1 MKSSKRGQPLALS
14 LSSPN
19 VCVGDPENKTGFPLK
34 TCGNDIKSFVA
45 QVAVPLPIPTVFSYR
60 IPESLLAK
68 AIPGVRVIVPFR
80 NTEITGYI
88 VGVEAK
94 QDEFSSP
101 FEKGGLPKRKILS
114 PPNVL
119 IGGPDAKTGFPLKV
133 RGNDK
138 RLGDLKPLLAV
149 LDDQPV
155 LSADMLALTKWVGE
169 YYGSS
174 WGEAIENALPRWVKY
189 GKKVEKYIEKA
200 SRKSDASAHSPQEYT
215 LSPEQEKAFEI
226 IQKVLANSV
235 ILPRLELIKDG
246 RRDCTD
252 PPEILARSVLSPS
265 GAKNLKRDPS
275 AKPQDDEKKSVKPI
289 LIYGV
294 TGSGKSELYIRAIR
308 QTLKQGRAAICLVP
322 EIALTEQL
330 QRFFAGHFG
339 ENLEILHS
347 KMTDG
352 ERFLT
357 WKRIELGTCNVVL
370 GPRSAVFAP
379 VPNLGLI
386 IMDEEHEGSYKQ
398 ETTPRY
404 HAREV
409 AAWRAEHEGALFL
422 MGTATPSLESMA
434 LAERGRIERVDL
446 TERIDS
452 KAMPKVQVIDL
463 KRYQGDKRAS
473 LLFSPPLMREIET
486 NLKSREGTMLLLNR
500 RGFSTSI
507 RCPTCSEVETCK
519 MCQVA
524 LTFHQEKNL
533 LLCHYC
539 NYQKKVSNT
548 CSSCKSPLLKFAGF
562 GTEKVESEVARFF
575 PTARIARL
583 DADTTQKK
591 NSHEKILE
599 EFREQKIDIL
609 IGTQMI
615 AKGFDFPHV
624 TLVGVVLADVGL
636 RLPDFRSSER
646 TFQLLTQFAG
656 RAGRGT
662 KPGRVIIQ
670 TWMPEHPSIRFA
682 REHDFLAFYAH
693 EKQCREEF
701 HYPPFRSLVNIII
714 RSHDEKKA
722 YLFAREIR
730 DALRGLA
737 ISLSSPNVSIGD
749 PVTKNGFPLK
759 ACGNDKDRLLAGSQT
774 EGFTP
779 SAIRHPAPEGF
790 EIIGPAPLPFY
801 KLRGHFRWHVMLKI
815 PKDLLMTPKI
825 YALLMGLKKPS
836 GVAFQL
842 DVDPL
847 NIL

>member
-1 MKSSKRGQPLALS
+1 VSAKSAEEPL
-14 LSSPN
+14 
-19 VCVGDPENKTGFPLK
+19 C
-34 TCGNDIKSFVA
+34 A
-45 QVAVPLPIPTVFSYR
+45 QVAVPLPIPTVFSYL
-60 IPESLLAK
+60 IPEPLIAK
-68 AIPGVRVIVPFR
+68 AIPGVRVTVPFR
-80 NTEITGYI
+80 NTEITGYL
-88 VGVEAK
+88 VGIER
-94 QDEFSSP
+94 SP
-101 FEKGGLPKRKILS
+101 TSKKLKAILA
-114 PPNVL
+114 
-119 IGGPDAKTGFPLKV
+119 I
-133 RGNDK
+133 
-138 RLGDLKPLLAV
+138 

-155 LSADMLALTKWVGE
+155 LSPGILQLTKWVGE

-174 WGEAIENALPRWVKY
+174 WGEAIENALPRWVKF

-200 SRKSDASAHSPQEYT
+200 KQKNIGPVKPPAEYT
-215 LSPEQEKAFEI
+215 LSSEQENALAI
-226 IQKVLANSV
+226 IQKALQGLAPKAPV
-235 ILPRLELIKDG
+235 PL
-246 RRDCTD
+246 T
-252 PPEILARSVLSPS
+252 AREGQPLKS
-265 GAKNLKRDPS
+265 GT
-275 AKPQDDEKKSVKPI
+275 VPI

-308 QTLKQGRAAICLVP
+308 QTLKQNRAAICLVP

-339 ENLEILHS
+339 DNLEILHS

-357 WKRIELGTCNVVL
+357 WKRIEMGTCNVVL

-379 VPNLGLI
+379 IPNLGLI

-434 LAERGRIERVDL
+434 LAEQGKIDRVDL
-446 TERIDS
+446 TERIDQ
-452 KAMPKVQVIDL
+452 KAMPKVMVVDL
-463 KRYQGDKRAS
+463 KRYEGDKRPS

-486 NLKSREGTMLLLNR
+486 NLKNKEGAMLLLNR

-507 RCPTCSEVETCK
+507 RCPKCAKVEECK
-519 MCQVA
+519 LCQVS

-539 NYQKKVSNT
+539 NYQKKVPDV
-548 CSSCKSPLLKFAGF
+548 CGECKAPMLRFMGF
-562 GTEKVESEVARFF
+562 GTEKVESEIARFF
-575 PTARIARL
+575 PSARIARM

-591 NSHEKILE
+591 DSHEKILE
-599 EFREQKIDIL
+599 KFREQKIDIL

-636 RLPDFRSSER
+636 RLPDFRSGER

-682 REHDFLAFYAH
+682 KEHDFLSFYAH

-701 HYPPFRSLVNIII
+701 HYPPYRSLVNIII

-730 DALRGLA
+730 DALRKELGM
-737 ISLSSPNVSIGD
+737 
-749 PVTKNGFPLK
+749 
-759 ACGNDKDRLLAGSQT
+759 
-774 EGFTP
+774 
-779 SAIRHPAPEGF
+779 PEV

-815 PKDLLMTPKI
+815 PKDLQLSAKI
-825 YALLMGLKKPS
+825 YTLLMDLKKPS

-842 DVDPL
+842 DIDPL

>member
-1 MKSSKRGQPLALS
+1 M
-14 LSSPN
+14 SSPN
-19 VCVGDPENKTGFPLK
+19 VSIGDPGSGFPLK
-34 TCGNDIKSFVA
+34 TCGNDKLAKKEKTASLIA
-45 QVAVPLPIPTVFSYR
+45 QVAVPLPIPNVFSYWV
-60 IPESLLAK
+60 PESLLTK
-68 AIPGVRVIVPFR
+68 AIPGVRVTVPFR

-88 VGVEAK
+88 VAVENSAPTK
-94 QDEFSSP
+94 
-101 FEKGGLPKRKILS
+101 KLKAILM
-114 PPNVL
+114 
-119 IGGPDAKTGFPLKV
+119 I
-133 RGNDK
+133 
-138 RLGDLKPLLAV
+138 

-155 LSADMLALTKWVGE
+155 LSPAMLQLTKWVGE

-189 GKKVEKYIEKA
+189 GKKTEKYIAKA
-200 SRKSDASAHSPQEYT
+200 KQKNPAPVKPPPEYT
-215 LSPEQEKAFEI
+215 LSDGQEKAFR
-226 IQKVLANSV
+226 V
-235 ILPRLELIKDG
+235 IDKAL
-246 RRDCTD
+246 T
-252 PPEILARSVLSPS
+252 
-265 GAKNLKRDPS
+265 AKHS
-275 AKPQDDEKKSVKPI
+275 KPM

-308 QTLKQGRAAICLVP
+308 QTLKQNRTAICLVP

-330 QRFFAGHFG
+330 ERFFAGHFG
-339 ENLEILHS
+339 NNLEILHS

-357 WKRIELGTCNVVL
+357 WKRIEMGTCNVVL

-409 AAWRAEHEGALFL
+409 AAWRAQHENALFL

-434 LAERGRIERVDL
+434 LAEQGKIDRVDL
-446 TERIDS
+446 RERIDQ
-452 KAMPKVQVIDL
+452 KAMPKVEVIDL
-463 KRYQGDKRAS
+463 KRYEGDKRPS
-473 LLFSPPLMREIET
+473 LLFSPPLMREIEI
-486 NLKSREGTMLLLNR
+486 NLKNREGTMLLLNR

-507 RCPTCSEVETCK
+507 RCPKCGKVEECK
-519 MCQVA
+519 LCQVS

-539 NYQKKVSNT
+539 NYQKKVPDV
-548 CSSCKSPLLKFAGF
+548 CGECKAPMLRFMGF
-562 GTEKVESEVARFF
+562 GTEKVESEIARFF
-575 PTARIARL
+575 PSARIARM
-583 DADTTQKK
+583 DADTTRKK
-591 NSHEKILE
+591 DSHEKILE
-599 EFREQKIDIL
+599 RFREQKIDIL

-636 RLPDFRSSER
+636 RLPDFRSGER

-656 RAGRGT
+656 RAGRGI

-670 TWMPEHPSIRFA
+670 TWMPEHSSIRFA
-682 REHDFLAFYAH
+682 KEHDFLNFYAH

-701 HYPPFRSLVNIII
+701 HYPPYRSLVNIII

-730 DALRGLA
+730 DALRN
-737 ISLSSPNVSIGD
+737 SLLGTRDSPNPDVRETS
-749 PVTKNGFPLK
+749 P
-759 ACGNDKDRLLAGSQT
+759 GSQR
-774 EGFTP
+774 E
-779 SAIRHPAPEGF
+779 SV

-801 KLRGHFRWHVMLKI
+801 KLRGHFRWHVMLKL
-815 PKDLLMTPKI
+815 PKGEVLTPRIHQTLLS
-825 YALLMGLKKPS
+825 LKKPS
-836 GVAFQL
+836 AVAFAI

>member
-1 MKSSKRGQPLALS
+1 MTTKVNTPQDDGKNSSL
-14 LSSPN
+14 
-19 VCVGDPENKTGFPLK
+19 
-34 TCGNDIKSFVA
+34 IA
-45 QVAVPLPIPTVFSYR
+45 QVAVPLPIPTVFSYS
-60 IPESLLAK
+60 IPEAMIPK
-68 AIPGVRVIVPFR
+68 AIPGVRVTVPFR

-88 VGVEAK
+88 VAVEPI
-94 QDEFSSP
+94 SSY
-101 FEKGGLPKRKILS
+101 EVEMGSKS
-114 PPNVL
+114 
-119 IGGPDAKTGFPLKV
+119 V
-133 RGNDK
+133 RM
-138 RLGDLKPLLAV
+138 KPLIAI

-155 LSADMLALTKWVGE
+155 LSEGILQLTKWVGE

-174 WGEAIENALPRWVKY
+174 WGEAIENALPRWVKF

-200 SRKSDASAHSPQEYT
+200 KLKNTVAPLPPKEYT
-215 LSPEQEKAFEI
+215 LSPEQEMAFEVI
-226 IQKVLANSV
+226 RKALKQSV
-235 ILPRLELIKDG
+235 ILTPALCCAKQQLGEESK
-246 RRDCTD
+246 
-252 PPEILARSVLSPS
+252 ARSFGTERLRMT
-265 GAKNLKRDPS
+265 AS
-275 AKPQDDEKKSVKPI
+275 AARAAVKPI

-308 QTLKQGRAAICLVP
+308 QTLAQGRAAICLVP

-330 QRFFAGHFG
+330 KRFFAGHFG
-339 ENLEILHS
+339 DALEILHS

-357 WKRIELGTCNVVL
+357 WKRIEMGTCTVVL

-434 LAERGRIERVDL
+434 LAEAGKIDRIDL
-446 TERIDS
+446 TQRIDL
-452 KAMPKVQVIDL
+452 KAMPKVLVVDL
-463 KRYQGDKRAS
+463 KRYEGDKRAS
-473 LLFSPPLMREIET
+473 FLFSPPLMREIET
-486 NLKSREGTMLLLNR
+486 NLKNKEGTMLLLNR

-507 RCPTCSEVETCK
+507 RCPACSEVETCK

-524 LTFHQEKNL
+524 LTFHQERNL

-562 GTEKVESEVARFF
+562 GTEKIESEVARFF
-575 PTARIARL
+575 PSARIARL
-583 DADTTQKK
+583 DADTTKK
-591 NSHEKILE
+591 KDSHEKILE
-599 EFREQKIDIL
+599 AFRDQKIDIL

-624 TLVGVVLADVGL
+624 TLVSVVLADVGL

-656 RAGRGT
+656 RAGRGA

-682 REHDFLAFYAH
+682 KDHDFLSFYAH
-693 EKQCREEF
+693 EKKCREEF
-701 HYPPFRSLVNIII
+701 HYPPYRSLVNIII
-714 RSHDEKKA
+714 RGADEKRT
-722 YLFAREIR
+722 YVFAREIR
-730 DALRGLA
+730 DLIRKELAVPVAADSSLPSPVSGL
-737 ISLSSPNVSIGD
+737 
-749 PVTKNGFPLK
+749 
-759 ACGNDKDRLLAGSQT
+759 
-774 EGFTP
+774 
-779 SAIRHPAPEGF
+779 

-801 KLRGHFRWHVMLKI
+801 KLRGHFRWHVMLKV
-815 PKDLLMTPKI
+815 PKDLRITAKI
-825 YALLMGLKKPS
+825 YALLMGLKKPT

>member
-1 MKSSKRGQPLALS
+1 MLEI
-14 LSSPN
+14 
-19 VCVGDPENKTGFPLK
+19 PEVL
-34 TCGNDIKSFVA
+34 A
-45 QVAVPLPIPTVFSYR
+45 QVAVPLPIPTVFTYV
-60 IPESLLAK
+60 IPEPLLAR
-68 AIPGVRVIVPFR
+68 AIPGVRATVPFR

-88 VGVEAK
+88 VAVEP
-94 QDEFSSP
+94 FSTSAA
-101 FEKGGLPKRKILS
+101 EMGSKAVKM
-114 PPNVL
+114 
-119 IGGPDAKTGFPLKV
+119 
-133 RGNDK
+133 
-138 RLGDLKPLLAV
+138 KPLISI
-149 LDDQPV
+149 LDEEPV
-155 LSADMLALTKWVGE
+155 LSAGMLQLTKRVSE
-169 YYGSS
+169 HYGSS

-189 GKKVEKYIEKA
+189 GKKVEKYIKKA
-200 SRKSDASAHSPQEYT
+200 KKESLAPAQPPQEFK
-215 LSPEQEKAFEI
+215 LSEEQHSAYEI
-226 IQKVLANSV
+226 IRKAL
-235 ILPRLELIKDG
+235 
-246 RRDCTD
+246 D
-252 PPEILARSVLSPS
+252 PLVNTNHAMTR
-265 GAKNLKRDPS
+265 
-275 AKPQDDEKKSVKPI
+275 KPI

-294 TGSGKSELYIRAIR
+294 TGSGKSELYIRTIR
-308 QTLKQGRAAICLVP
+308 ETLKRDRAAICLVP

-339 ENLEILHS
+339 DQLEILHS

-357 WKRIELGTCNVVL
+357 WKRIEMGTCKVVL

-409 AAWRAEHEGALFL
+409 AAWRAQNEGALFL

-434 LAERGRIERVDL
+434 MAERGRIDRIDL
-446 TERIDS
+446 TQRIDF
-452 KAMPKVQVIDL
+452 KAMPKVEVIDL
-463 KRYQGDKRAS
+463 KRYQGDKRPS

-486 NLKSREGTMLLLNR
+486 NLKNQEGTMLLLNR

-507 RCPTCSEVETCK
+507 RCPTCAEIEKCK
-519 MCQVA
+519 HCQVS

-539 NYQKKVSNT
+539 NYQKKVPT
-548 CSSCKSPLLKFAGF
+548 VCGECKAPLLRFMGF

-575 PTARIARL
+575 PSARIARL
-583 DADTTQKK
+583 DADTTQKRD
-591 NSHEKILE
+591 SHEKILDA
-599 EFREQKIDIL
+599 FRERKIDIL

-682 REHDFLAFYAH
+682 KEHDFLSFYAH
-693 EKQCREEF
+693 EKRCREEF
-701 HYPPFRSLVNIII
+701 HYPPYRSLVNIII

-722 YLFAREIR
+722 YVFAREIR
-730 DALRGLA
+730 DALRNSGLGTRDSKERVPET
-737 ISLSSPNVSIGD
+737 SLEERGTSPEPRRDSVE
-749 PVTKNGFPLK
+749 V
-759 ACGNDKDRLLAGSQT
+759 
-774 EGFTP
+774 
-779 SAIRHPAPEGF
+779 
-790 EIIGPAPLPFY
+790 IGPAPLPFY
-801 KLRGHFRWHVMLKI
+801 KLRGHFRWHVMLKLPTSPVSNGESPATSKI
-815 PKDLLMTPKI
+815 YQLLM
-825 YALLMGLKKPS
+825 ALKKPS

-842 DVDPL
+842 DVEPL

>member
-1 MKSSKRGQPLALS
+1 MKSSEREPAKKIPDLL
-14 LSSPN
+14 
-19 VCVGDPENKTGFPLK
+19 
-34 TCGNDIKSFVA
+34 IA
-45 QVAVPLPIPTVFSYR
+45 QVAVPLPIPTVFSYL
-60 IPESLLAK
+60 IPEPLIAK
-68 AIPGVRVIVPFR
+68 AIPGVRVK
-80 NTEITGYI
+80 
-88 VGVEAK
+88 A
-94 QDEFSSP
+94 
-101 FEKGGLPKRKILS
+101 
-114 PPNVL
+114 L
-119 IGGPDAKTGFPLKV
+119 IAI
-133 RGNDK
+133 
-138 RLGDLKPLLAV
+138 

-155 LSADMLALTKWVGE
+155 LSSAMLQLTKWVGE

-189 GKKVEKYIEKA
+189 GKKTEKYIEKA
-200 SRKSDASAHSPQEYT
+200 KQKVTASARLPQDFK
-215 LSPEQEKAFEI
+215 LSPEQEKAFR
-226 IQKVLANSV
+226 V
-235 ILPRLELIKDG
+235 IGEAL
-246 RRDCTD
+246 
-252 PPEILARSVLSPS
+252 V
-265 GAKNLKRDPS
+265 AKHS
-275 AKPQDDEKKSVKPI
+275 KSM

-308 QTLKQGRAAICLVP
+308 ETLKHGRAAICLVP

-330 QRFFAGHFG
+330 RRFFAGHFG
-339 ENLEILHS
+339 DNLEILHS

-352 ERFLT
+352 DRFLT

-379 VPNLGLI
+379 IPNLGLI

-409 AAWRAEHEGALFL
+409 AAWRAQHEGALFL

-434 LAERGRIERVDL
+434 LAEQGKIDRVDL
-446 TERIDS
+446 TERIDQ
-452 KAMPKVQVIDL
+452 KAMPKVDVIDL
-463 KRYQGDKRAS
+463 KRYQGDKRPS

-486 NLKSREGTMLLLNR
+486 NLKNREGTMLLLNR

-507 RCPTCSEVETCK
+507 RCPQCAKVEECK
-519 MCQVA
+519 LCQVS

-539 NYQKKVSNT
+539 NYQKKVPDV
-548 CSSCKSPLLKFAGF
+548 CGECKAPMLRFMGF
-562 GTEKVESEVARFF
+562 GTEKVEREVARFF
-575 PTARIARL
+575 PSARIARM
-583 DADTTQKK
+583 DADTTSQRD
-591 NSHEKILE
+591 SHEKLLE
-599 EFREQKIDIL
+599 QFREQKIDIL

-656 RAGRGT
+656 RAGRGM
-662 KPGRVIIQ
+662 KSGRVIIQ

-682 REHDFLAFYAH
+682 QKHDFLSFFEH
-693 EKQCREEF
+693 EKRCREEF
-701 HYPPFRSLVNIII
+701 HYPPYRFLVNIII

-730 DALRGLA
+730 DALREEC
-737 ISLSSPNVSIGD
+737 SP
-749 PVTKNGFPLK
+749 L
-759 ACGNDKDRLLAGSQT
+759 
-774 EGFTP
+774 
-779 SAIRHPAPEGF
+779 PEV

-815 PKDLLMTPKI
+815 PKELSLSPKI
-825 YALLMGLKKPS
+825 YELLMGLKKPS

>member
-1 MKSSKRGQPLALS
+1 MSEAH
-14 LSSPN
+14 N
-19 VCVGDPENKTGFPLK
+19 VL
-34 TCGNDIKSFVA
+34 A
-45 QVAVPLPIPTVFSYR
+45 QVAVPLPIPTVFSYL
-60 IPESLLAK
+60 IPEPLLAK
-68 AIPGVRVIVPFR
+68 AIPGVRVTVPFR
-80 NTEITGYI
+80 NTEITGYL
-88 VGVEAK
+88 VATE
-94 QDEFSSP
+94 DSSP
-101 FEKGGLPKRKILS
+101 TQK
-114 PPNVL
+114 
-119 IGGPDAKTGFPLKV
+119 
-133 RGNDK
+133 
-138 RLGDLKPLLAV
+138 LKPILAI

-155 LSADMLALTKWVGE
+155 LSPDMLQLTKWVGE

-200 SRKSDASAHSPQEYT
+200 KQKSAGPVKPPAEYT
-215 LSPEQEKAFEI
+215 LSEEQEKAFGI
-226 IQKVLANSV
+226 ISKALTSTN
-235 ILPRLELIKDG
+235 
-246 RRDCTD
+246 
-252 PPEILARSVLSPS
+252 
-265 GAKNLKRDPS
+265 
-275 AKPQDDEKKSVKPI
+275 AKPM

-308 QTLKQGRAAICLVP
+308 QTLKQNRAAICLVP

-339 ENLEILHS
+339 DNLEILHS

-357 WKRIELGTCNVVL
+357 WKRIEMGTCDVVL

-409 AAWRAEHEGALFL
+409 ASWRAQHESALFL

-434 LAERGRIERVDL
+434 LAEQGKIERVDL
-446 TERIDS
+446 TERIDQ
-452 KAMPKVQVIDL
+452 KAMPKVEVIDL
-463 KRYQGDKRAS
+463 KRYQGDKRPS

-486 NLKSREGTMLLLNR
+486 NLKKHEGTMLLLNR

-539 NYQKKVSNT
+539 NYQKKVSST
-548 CSSCKSPLLKFAGF
+548 CSSCKSPLLRFMGF
-562 GTEKVESEVARFF
+562 GTEKIESEAARFF
-575 PTARIARL
+575 PSARIARL
-583 DADTTQKK
+583 DADTTKK
-591 NSHEKILE
+591 RNSHEDILE
-599 EFREQKIDIL
+599 NFRNEKIDIL

-656 RAGRGT
+656 RAGRGV

-682 REHDFLAFYAH
+682 KEHDFLAFYAH
-693 EKQCREEF
+693 EKRCREEF
-701 HYPPFRSLVNIII
+701 RYPPYRSLVNIII

-722 YLFAREIR
+722 YVFAREIR
-730 DALRGLA
+730 DAMRNFEAGA
-737 ISLSSPNVSIGD
+737 GNSEKKSLQASGV
-749 PVTKNGFPLK
+749 
-759 ACGNDKDRLLAGSQT
+759 
-774 EGFTP
+774 
-779 SAIRHPAPEGF
+779 
-790 EIIGPAPLPFY
+790 EIVGPAPLPFY

-815 PKDLLMTPKI
+815 PKDLLLTPEI
-825 YALLMGLKKPS
+825 YSLLMGLKKPS

>member
-1 MKSSKRGQPLALS
+1 LVIESWQLEFADLMSEAHAVL
-14 LSSPN
+14 
-19 VCVGDPENKTGFPLK
+19 
-34 TCGNDIKSFVA
+34 A
-45 QVAVPLPIPTVFSYR
+45 QVAVPLPIPTVFSYL
-60 IPESLLAK
+60 IPELLLAK
-68 AIPGVRVIVPFR
+68 AIPGVRVTVPFR
-80 NTEITGYI
+80 NTEITGYL
-88 VGVEAK
+88 VGVGKE
-94 QDEFSSP
+94 QGDFSMSSP
-101 FEKGGLPKRKILS
+101 
-114 PPNVL
+114 NVSVGDPEL
-119 IGGPDAKTGFPLKV
+119 DSRL

-138 RLGDLKPLLAV
+138 RKSKLKFVLEI

-155 LSADMLALTKWVGE
+155 LSSDMLQLTKWVGE

-200 SRKSDASAHSPQEYT
+200 KLKNMGPVKTPQEYT
-215 LSPEQEKAFEI
+215 LSPEQEKAFEKI
-226 IQKVLANSV
+226 KRGLVARDSSLVKNNNESRGTS
-235 ILPRLELIKDG
+235 PESRLF
-246 RRDCTD
+246 
-252 PPEILARSVLSPS
+252 
-265 GAKNLKRDPS
+265 
-275 AKPQDDEKKSVKPI
+275 KPM

-308 QTLKQGRAAICLVP
+308 QTLKQNRAAICLVP

-339 ENLEILHS
+339 DNLEILHS

-357 WKRIELGTCNVVL
+357 WKRIEIGTCNVVL

-379 VPNLGLI
+379 IPNLGLI

-409 AAWRAEHEGALFL
+409 AAWRAQNENALFL

-434 LAERGRIERVDL
+434 LAEQGKIDRVDL

-452 KAMPKVQVIDL
+452 KAMPKVEVIDL
-463 KRYQGDKRAS
+463 KRYQGDKRPS

-486 NLKSREGTMLLLNR
+486 NLKNKEGTMLLLNR

-507 RCPTCSEVETCK
+507 RCPQCGKVEECK
-519 MCQVA
+519 LCQVS

-539 NYQKKVSNT
+539 NYQKKVPDV
-548 CSSCKSPLLKFAGF
+548 CGECKAPMLRFMGF
-562 GTEKVESEVARFF
+562 GTEKVESEIARFF
-575 PTARIARL
+575 PSARIARM
-583 DADTTQKK
+583 DADTTKK
-591 NSHEKILE
+591 KDSHEKILE
-599 EFREQKIDIL
+599 KFREQKIDIL

-636 RLPDFRSSER
+636 RLPDFRSGER

-656 RAGRGT
+656 RAGRGI

-682 REHDFLAFYAH
+682 KEHDFLSFYDH
-693 EKQCREEF
+693 EKRCREEF
-701 HYPPFRSLVNIII
+701 HYPPYRSLVNIII

-730 DALRGLA
+730 DVLRNTVGGGRREEGA
-737 ISLSSPNVSIGD
+737 SSLS
-749 PVTKNGFPLK
+749 
-759 ACGNDKDRLLAGSQT
+759 
-774 EGFTP
+774 P
-779 SAIRHPAPEGF
+779 SAIHHPPSSGV
-790 EIIGPAPLPFY
+790 EIVGPAPLPFY

-815 PKDLLMTPKI
+815 PKDLLLTPEI

-836 GVAFQL
+836 AVAFQM